1 MAAAEPVGD
10 PVLLWRGRR
19 AFRDWGRGRG
29 AATAVGLI
37 EFGPRVRFHHPLALT
52 AVAVQPSFSWESASM
67 GKHEV
72 ILRQPAEGDR
82 QCLI

>member
-1 MAAAEPVGD
+1 MTQCCYGGAAGHFGIGVEAAAPG
-10 PVLLWRGRR
+10 
-19 AFRDWGRGRG
+19 
-29 AATAVGLI
+29 TAVGLI
-37 EFGPRVRFHHPLALT
+37 EFGPRMRFHHPLALT